1 MSNEIDETIE
11 RIEAIFKQ
19 NDHIFENFGSLYSL
33 DDEIV
38 GLIKNLIEEVKRNH
52 KKIDLLN
59 NNSME
64 ISFIETQMERLK
76 ERRDLTESEMMFIY
90 YNNFIQAYE
99 ELIREYRK
107 SNEKK

>member
-11 RIEAIFKQ
+11 RLEDIFKQ
-19 NDHIFENFGSLYSL
+19 NDHLFENFGSLYSL

-38 GLIKNLIEEVKRNH
+38 GLVKNLIEEVKRNH
-52 KKIDLLN
+52 EEIDLLN

-64 ISFIETQMERLK
+64 ISFIETQIERLK
-76 ERRDLTESEMMFIY
+76 ERRDQTESEMMFIH
-90 YNNFIQAYE
+90 YNNFIQSYE

-107 SNEKK
+107 ANDK